1 MELKKQEL
9 LQIEGGAITATL
21 INSLARAVNTMLNLG
36 RSVGSAIRRI
46 YKGKVCS
53 L

>member
-21 INSLARAVNTMLNLG
+21 INSLARAINTMMNLG
-36 RSVGSAIRRI
+36 RSVGSAIVRI
-46 YKGKVCS
+46 YKGKICKI
-53 L
+53 